1 MGNAQTITVEATG
14 TASAPPDIARLRL
27 FTFAEDPEPGDALT
41 TCSLLAE
48 RVLAALK
55 AAGIASSDLETTSIE
70 LNQHQHQRR
79 DGEETVSSYR
89 ASTGLD
95 AMVRPPEEVG
105 RMVARAVEAAG
116 TGVQIREV
124 TFDVEDRA
132 PLASLARRD
141 AVARAM
147 RAARELAEAAGVELG
162 ALVELHEGVG
172 RHLPFGSARPLSGG
186 RAMAA
191 MAPPVELGGL
201 SAAVTVTA
209 VFEASSG
216 VPA

>member
-1 MGNAQTITVEATG
+1 MGNEQTITVEATG

-105 RMVARAVEAAG
+105 RMVARCGRGGGHGRPDPRGHLRCRRPRPVGISCE
-116 TGVQIREV
+116 
-124 TFDVEDRA
+124 
-132 PLASLARRD
+132 ARR
-141 AVARAM
+141 R
-147 RAARELAEAAGVELG
+147 RSR
-162 ALVELHEGVG
+162 HEGS
-172 RHLPFGSARPLSGG
+172 P
-186 RAMAA
+186 
-191 MAPPVELGGL
+191 
-201 SAAVTVTA
+201 
-209 VFEASSG
+209 
-216 VPA
+216 